1 MPKALIFDLDG
12 TIIKLT
18 LPLEAMRSEAKRYY
32 IDKGMPPELFE
43 PADGISSST
52 AKAKDF
58 FLTNGTSELEWQ
70 MMQDELDD
78 LMSAFER
85 SSAEDVVLIDGAI
98 ETVSAIA
105 SKGLRIAV
113 LTNNS
118 RPAMDII
125 LKKIPLDKYFELIHT
140 RHESPSPKPYP
151 DGLLHIINKLGLS
164 PDEVVY
170 VGDAMID
177 GVAATRAGIEFWGV
191 ASGETTQDTLKEAGA
206 KIVLT
211 SITELNDIITSP
223 TSYDRLS
230 SKT

>member
-1 MPKALIFDLDG
+1 MAVIQVIPKALIFDLDG

-18 LPLEAMRSEAKRYY
+18 LPLEAMRSETKRYY
-32 IDKGMPPELFE
+32 IEKGMPAQIFE
-43 PADGISSST
+43 AADGISSST

-58 FLTNGTSELEWQ
+58 FLDSGTSEREWEI
-70 MMQDELDD
+70 MQIELDD

-85 SSAEDVVLIDGAI
+85 SSAEEVTLIDGAL
-98 ETVSAIA
+98 ETIHSILA
-105 SKGLRIAV
+105 KGFRTAV

-151 DGLLHIINKLGLS
+151 DGLLHLTNKLGLHR
-164 PDEVVY
+164 DEVVY

-177 GVAATRAGIEFWGV
+177 GVAAARAGIEFWGIS
-191 ASGETTQDTLKEAGA
+191 SGETDSETLKTSGA
-206 KIVLT
+206 KVVFR
-211 SITELNDIITSP
+211 SIIEIDTM
-223 TSYDRLS
+223 LS
-230 SKT
+230 SYVNK